1 MAFTDTFIRR
11 PVLSAATSLMLLLL
25 GLQAASNLEVREY
38 PKLETG
44 VISVRTL
51 YPGASA
57 RTVLG
62 FVTTPLQRYLA
73 KADGIDYIS
82 STSGP
87 GNSTIELHLRLGEDT
102 RSVLSEVIAKIN
114 EARYELPS
122 EIEDPIVS
130 NEAPGDALMYIAFFS
145 DELSTPQVNDY
156 LARSVQPVLTTIE
169 GVGEADLLGKKN
181 FAMRVWLHPEKMA
194 AHGVTAED
202 IREALR
208 RDNYISTS
216 GTTEGTWVQTSVEA
230 DTTLSESSEFAAI
243 VIRQEEDRRV
253 ILEDVAE
260 LELSDQNF
268 EFASFSSGRP
278 TVFISIKTSPG
289 ANPLAVAKKIH
300 AALPEL
306 ERQMPADL
314 SAFVDFDAS
323 KYINEALYEVVV
335 TMLEAAAIVIFII
348 YLFLGSL
355 RVVLIP
361 LVAIPLS
368 LVGGLFLM
376 YAMGFS
382 INLLTL
388 LAMVIAIGLVV
399 DDAIVVV
406 ENVHRHIEEGSP
418 PYKAAIDGARQ
429 VALPVLAMTL
439 TLVAVYAPIGFLGG
453 LTGALFTEFALTLG
467 GAVLVSGFVAL
478 TLSPMMCAH
487 ILGDRASQGRFSD
500 WLDLRFYSMRESYK
514 SVLAR
519 SLANRGAVV
528 LFSLAIMASLPV
540 LFGLSPEE
548 LAPKEDSGGITIIA
562 TAPQYA
568 NLDYINRFL
577 DEIVDIWKEVPEVA
591 HSWQVSSK
599 RFTMGGLSLVHWND
613 RERSQE
619 EIMLELQPKFNRV
632 SGLEIFTFSDPRL
645 PGADSGLPINFVIAS
660 NQDYQRVDAVAEK
673 VIQKARESGLFI
685 FVSKT
690 LKFTRPEV
698 LVNIN
703 RAKAA
708 RLGVSVRSISD
719 TLAIMLGEAEVN
731 RFTMEGRSYK
741 VIPQTSPDFR
751 LTRTE
756 LEKYYVRTESG
767 DLIPLATLVS
777 LDQRVEPND
786 LSQYQQLHS
795 TNIQGMMMPPNSLGT
810 GLNFLAQTLD
820 EVAPA
825 GFRAGY
831 EGEARRFI
839 QERSSFALLFGLS
852 LTIIFLVLAAQ
863 FNSFRDPLVVL
874 IAVPMSIFGAVVT
887 LALGAATLN
896 IYTQIGLLTLIG
908 LISKHGILIVGFAN
922 DLVAKG
928 KSRHEAVLESASLR
942 LRPILMTTAA
952 TVIGVVPLL
961 VASGAGANSRFSIGL
976 MIAAGMFVG
985 TLFTLFVVPT
995 FYLLGSAQPV
1005 AQASAPS
1012 QMPQDS
1018 VGAPSQTPR

>member
-1 MAFTDTFIRR
+1 
-11 PVLSAATSLMLLLL
+11 
-25 GLQAASNLEVREY
+25 
-38 PKLETG
+38 
-44 VISVRTL
+44 
-51 YPGASA
+51 
-57 RTVLG
+57 
-62 FVTTPLQRYLA
+62 
-73 KADGIDYIS
+73 
-82 STSGP
+82 
-87 GNSTIELHLRLGEDT
+87 
-102 RSVLSEVIAKIN
+102 
-114 EARYELPS
+114 
-122 EIEDPIVS
+122 
-130 NEAPGDALMYIAFFS
+130 
-145 DELSTPQVNDY
+145 
-156 LARSVQPVLTTIE
+156 
-169 GVGEADLLGKKN
+169 
-181 FAMRVWLHPEKMA
+181 
-194 AHGVTAED
+194 
-202 IREALR
+202 
-208 RDNYISTS
+208 
-216 GTTEGTWVQTSVEA
+216 
-230 DTTLSESSEFAAI
+230 
-243 VIRQEEDRRV
+243 
-253 ILEDVAE
+253 
-260 LELSDQNF
+260 
-268 EFASFSSGRP
+268 
-278 TVFISIKTSPG
+278 
-289 ANPLAVAKKIH
+289 
-300 AALPEL
+300 
-306 ERQMPADL
+306 
-314 SAFVDFDAS
+314 
-323 KYINEALYEVVV
+323 
-335 TMLEAAAIVIFII
+335 
-348 YLFLGSL
+348 
-355 RVVLIP
+355 
-361 LVAIPLS
+361 
-368 LVGGLFLM
+368 
-376 YAMGFS
+376 
-382 INLLTL
+382 
-388 LAMVIAIGLVV
+388 
-399 DDAIVVV
+399 
-406 ENVHRHIEEGSP
+406 
-418 PYKAAIDGARQ
+418 
-429 VALPVLAMTL
+429 
-439 TLVAVYAPIGFLGG
+439 
-453 LTGALFTEFALTLG
+453 
-467 GAVLVSGFVAL
+467 
-478 TLSPMMCAH
+478 
-487 ILGDRASQGRFSD
+487 
-500 WLDLRFYSMRESYK
+500 
-514 SVLAR
+514 
-519 SLANRGAVV
+519 
-528 LFSLAIMASLPV
+528 
-540 LFGLSPEE
+540 
-548 LAPKEDSGGITIIA
+548 
-562 TAPQYA
+562 
-568 NLDYINRFL
+568 
-577 DEIVDIWKEVPEVA
+577 
-591 HSWQVSSK
+591 
-599 RFTMGGLSLVHWND
+599 
-613 RERSQE
+613 
-619 EIMLELQPKFNRV
+619 MLELQPKFNRI
-632 SGLEIFTFSDPRL
+632 SGLEIFTFSRARL
-645 PGADSGLPINFVIAS
+645 PGANSGLPIHFVIAS

-708 RLGVSVRSISD
+708 RLGVSVRSIGD

-741 VIPQTSPDFR
+741 VIPQASPDFR

-756 LEKYYVRTESG
+756 LEKYYVRTDSG

-786 LSQYQQLHS
+786 LSQYQQLNS

-1005 AQASAPS
+1005 AQASGPS